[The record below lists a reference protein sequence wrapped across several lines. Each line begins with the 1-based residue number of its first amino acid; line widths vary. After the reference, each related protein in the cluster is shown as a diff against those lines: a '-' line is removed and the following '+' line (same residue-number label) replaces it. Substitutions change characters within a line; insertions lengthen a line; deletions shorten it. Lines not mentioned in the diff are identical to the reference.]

1 MDVYLRDLFQAH
13 QEKQVTLAF
22 PSEPRGVITP
32 GTSQEIPVCLLAEA
46 AGALRH
52 TLRIAVFGSV
62 LPPLVSVCV
71 CGGGGF
77 LFLLHTVSLSSVVF
91 QEVLISCIGQ
101 GPIVEV
107 QHQLLD
113 FGKTLVLKDKS
124 RSLQLSN
131 KSPIRAHFTA
141 LLV

>member
-1 MDVYLRDLFQAH
+1 MDVYLCDLFQTH

-71 CGGGGF
+71 WGGEGGSCSCYI
-77 LFLLHTVSLSSVVF
+77 LFLYLLLSSRRSSF
-91 QEVLISCIGQ
+91 PVLGRDQ
-101 GPIVEV
+101 
-107 QHQLLD
+107 
-113 FGKTLVLKDKS
+113 
-124 RSLQLSN
+124 
-131 KSPIRAHFTA
+131 
-141 LLV
+141 